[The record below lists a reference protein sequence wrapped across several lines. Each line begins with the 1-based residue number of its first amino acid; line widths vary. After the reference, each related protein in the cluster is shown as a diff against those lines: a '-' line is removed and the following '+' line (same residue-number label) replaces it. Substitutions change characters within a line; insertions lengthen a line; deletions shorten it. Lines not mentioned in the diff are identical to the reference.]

1 MLSRN
6 AQGLYW
12 ISRYLERVE
21 RVQHLTGLLDAHLD
35 VFPSHER
42 YVESDWRSLLQI

>member
-12 ISRYLERVE
+12 ISRYLERAE
-21 RVQHLTGLLDAHLD
+21 HGCRLLVNQFQALQDRTVDELD
-35 VFPSHER
+35 RTWGVCT
-42 YVESDWRSLLQI
+42 